1 MTDLEGE
8 DLVSPME
15 VLNEEDVPLADGVS
29 ECVIETS
36 SHSLPSSFDKS
47 TMTDVS
53 RENTPQIITSATQT
67 DISPRT
73 FSIHN
78 FKTEP
83 EIIKYYTSFEDY
95 DHFMLLFSCL
105 GPAVSHLI
113 GLENISNP
121 PEDQLFMTM
130 MKIRH
135 AKDDFELGFFF
146 NLRPHQVSTVF
157 TTWINFMYFQLGEL
171 RIWPESSIIKKH
183 MPSHFAQTFPKT
195 RVILD
200 ATEVPIQK
208 PQSSGPQRE
217 TFSSYKNK
225 NTLKV
230 MVGCTPRGTISF
242 VSDAYGGSTSDRQII
257 ERSKLVENSSPIEN
271 GDSIMADRGIMVQD
285 LFAARDIH
293 VNTPTM
299 LKGKSQLEP
308 DEVLKDRKVAS
319 KRIHIERVIGLAKTY
334 KILKKD
340 MNYNLTTLGSRIIKV
355 CFYLCNFR
363 PCIVNRFS

>member
-1 MTDLEGE
+1 MEPKTECEPEEILCDENMAVVVGISEVVVESSDSSLQTFADKGTSTPN
-8 DLVSPME
+8 SP
-15 VLNEEDVPLADGVS
+15 ADCS
-29 ECVIETS
+29 RTCS
-36 SHSLPSSFDKS
+36 SS
-47 TMTDVS
+47 
-53 RENTPQIITSATQT
+53 QT

-78 FKTEP
+78 FKKEP
-83 EIIKYYTSFEDY
+83 ALVKYYTSFDNYE
-95 DHFMLLFSCL
+95 HFMFLFSVL
-105 GPAVSHLI
+105 GPSVSHL
-113 GLENISNP
+113 GLENIRNP
-121 PEDQLFMTM
+121 PEDQLFLTL
-130 MKIRH
+130 MKLRQ
-135 AKDDFELGFFF
+135 AKDDYELSFFF
-146 NLRPHQVSTVF
+146 TLRPHQVSIVF
-157 TTWINFMYFQLGEL
+157 NTWINFLFFQLEEL
-171 RIWPESSIIKKH
+171 SFWPESAVIKEH
-183 MPSHFAQTFPKT
+183 MPSHFAQTFPNT

-230 MVGCTPRGTISF
+230 MVGCTPRGSVNY
-242 VSDAYGGSTSDRQII
+242 VSDAYGGTTSDRQII
-257 ERSKLVENSSPIEN
+257 ERSHLVKDSSPLEK

-285 LFAARDIH
+285 LFASKDIN

-308 DEVLKDRKVAS
+308 EEVINDRKVAS
-319 KRIHIERVIGLAKTY
+319 KRIHVERVIGLAKTY

-340 MNYNLTTLGSRIIKV
+340 LNSSLTTLGNRIIRV

-363 PCIVNRFS
+363 PAIVNRFS